1 MYCAR
6 VVGAAAL
13 CWLVAGSASAQLI
26 DGKGVAYRPWDV
38 QGGVG
43 LHVSTRADGSS
54 PTARMSSGSRR
65 DVSIANRFVSFLLF
79 FALVS
84 GSLSA
89 QSDRET
95 WRALVS
101 ALEPAAMV
109 AVRLT
114 DGTRLS
120 GTVLGAGDESFTMK
134 PRARIPVRAR
144 TIRFDTVES
153 VERTRVGM
161 NPGLK
166 VLTGIGIGIG
176 GFFLVIAAVLVNSD

>member
-1 MYCAR
+1 M
-6 VVGAAAL
+6 
-13 CWLVAGSASAQLI
+13 
-26 DGKGVAYRPWDV
+26 
-38 QGGVG
+38 
-43 LHVSTRADGSS
+43 
-54 PTARMSSGSRR
+54 
-65 DVSIANRFVSFLLF
+65 SIANRCVSLLVF
-79 FALVS
+79 FTLVS

-89 QSDRET
+89 QSDAAT
-95 WRALVS
+95 WRSLVS

-134 PRARIPVRAR
+134 PRTRIPVEAR
-144 TIRFDTVES
+144 TIRYDAVES

>member
-1 MYCAR
+1 M
-6 VVGAAAL
+6 
-13 CWLVAGSASAQLI
+13 SA
-26 DGKGVAYRPWDV
+26 V
-38 QGGVG
+38 
-43 LHVSTRADGSS
+43 
-54 PTARMSSGSRR
+54 
-65 DVSIANRFVSFLLF
+65 NRFLSIVVAFTLF
-79 FALVS
+79 G

-89 QSDRET
+89 QSDAET

-134 PRARIPVRAR
+134 PRTRIPVPAR
-144 TIRFDTVES
+144 TIRFDAVES
-153 VERTRVGM
+153 VERARVGM

-166 VLTGIGIGIG
+166 VLTGVGIGIG
-176 GFFLVIAAVLVNSD
+176 GFFLVVLAVLVNYSD